1 MADVSSIKLPNN
13 TVVNI
18 KDTTARSGLD
28 QKITKPST
36 DGTTGQVLTA
46 NGTGGTYWSSVSGGA
61 GDIYSTS
68 DGQGNVVISLTEP
81 PDGNNMNF

>member
-1 MADVSSIKLPNN
+1 MADISSIKLPNN

-36 DGTTGQVLTA
+36 DGTSGQVLTA

-68 DGQGNVVISLTEP
+68 DGQGNVVITLTEP
-81 PDGNNMNF
+81 PNGNNMDF

>member
-36 DGTTGQVLTA
+36 DGTSGQVLTA

-68 DGQGNVVISLTEP
+68 DGQGNVVITLTEP
-81 PDGNNMNF
+81 LDGNNMDF

>member
-36 DGTTGQVLTA
+36 DGTSGQVLTA

-68 DGQGNVVISLTEP
+68 DGQGNVVITLTEP
-81 PDGNNMNF
+81 PNGNNMDF